1 MIKYLLSH
9 ISAYKLIPQCGTV
22 CNLSAL
28 EKWFQCIIV
37 LSYLAHCENSINALK
52 INKPNHQLSRIR
64 RTDGGVLTP
73 YDTSK
78 TKRKKKNFPASNE
91 KTGKDSVCEE
101 PWTLCYWSLPLS
113 FPLFINAFFFS
124 CPEGLAH
131 GSPRVQTL
139 SCNSLLVPNEP
150 IFAGKVFGYC
160 FRSIC

>member
-73 YDTSK
+73 YDNFQNQKEEEKLPCFQWKDWQGLSLWRAMDALLLKSPTLLSPLYK
-78 TKRKKKNFPASNE
+78 CILLLLPWRTCTWFTKGADPELQFSAGPK
-91 KTGKDSVCEE
+91 
-101 PWTLCYWSLPLS
+101 WTHLCWKSIWL
-113 FPLFINAFFFS
+113 LF
-124 CPEGLAH
+124 
-131 GSPRVQTL
+131 
-139 SCNSLLVPNEP
+139 
-150 IFAGKVFGYC
+150 
-160 FRSIC
+160 